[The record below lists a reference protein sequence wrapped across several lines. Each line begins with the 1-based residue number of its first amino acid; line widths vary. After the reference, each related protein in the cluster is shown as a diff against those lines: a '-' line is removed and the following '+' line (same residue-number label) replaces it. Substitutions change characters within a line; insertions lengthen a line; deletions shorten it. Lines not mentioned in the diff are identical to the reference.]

1 MKNFIEVTDYD
12 DGTKMLLSI
21 DKIISVECDGDGNVF
36 IAMFKDNDGVPVG
49 ISVTESYDEIK
60 NKLRESE
67 EQRRTARQK
76 STMRQRVARLRQKP
90 ALQSTL

>member
-60 NKLRESE
+60 NKLKESE
-67 EQRRTARQK
+67 EQRN
-76 STMRQRVARLRQKP
+76 VWN
-90 ALQSTL
+90 

>member
-1 MKNFIEVTDYD
+1 MKNFIEVTDCD

-21 DKIISVECDGDGNVF
+21 DKIISVECDGGGNVF

-60 NKLRESE
+60 TKLKESE
-67 EQRRTARQK
+67 VLIFGNTY
-76 STMRQRVARLRQKP
+76 
-90 ALQSTL
+90 

>member
-67 EQRRTARQK
+67 EQRN
-76 STMRQRVARLRQKP
+76 VWN
-90 ALQSTL
+90 